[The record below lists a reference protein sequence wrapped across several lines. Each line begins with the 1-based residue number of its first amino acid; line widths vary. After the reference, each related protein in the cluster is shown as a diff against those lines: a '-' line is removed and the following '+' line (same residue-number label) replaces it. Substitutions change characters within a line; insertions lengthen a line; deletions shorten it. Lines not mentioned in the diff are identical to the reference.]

1 MDKNNISISIN
12 GNEKNKNEIIYN
24 NILDSMDEKNISKDE
39 QIEYLKSKVA
49 NLESEVKNKI
59 NLSLTIIIGFICLVF
74 GIYLMYVN
82 QKLIGT
88 IFITTS
94 FITVVILLLR
104 MIRKYNNVNNSK
116 YSEVD
121 RLKSILNSRLK

>member
-59 NLSLTIIIGFICLVF
+59 YNEFGVLIID
-74 GIYLMYVN
+74 
-82 QKLIGT
+82 
-88 IFITTS
+88 
-94 FITVVILLLR
+94 
-104 MIRKYNNVNNSK
+104 
-116 YSEVD
+116 EV
-121 RLKSILNSRLK
+121 